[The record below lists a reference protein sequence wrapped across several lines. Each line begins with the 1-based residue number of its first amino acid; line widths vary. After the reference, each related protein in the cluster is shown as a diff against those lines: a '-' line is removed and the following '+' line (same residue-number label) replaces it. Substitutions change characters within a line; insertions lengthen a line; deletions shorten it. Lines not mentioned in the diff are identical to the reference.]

1 MYSMGFLCV
10 CIIQIILQFDI
21 LLTFL
26 SNLVHHNPMNAKID
40 SGTPPNK
47 QQINVKQKS
56 KKESIVNRLT
66 CATLE
71 GVNAQVIEVEATFTK
86 GLPGF
91 AVVGLASS
99 DIQEAKE
106 RTKSALLT
114 NDFVFP
120 PLKITVNLS
129 PSDLKKSGTH
139 LDLAMALLIAMHKTV
154 VEEEG
159 LFVFGELGLD
169 GRVKTSSMLF
179 PLVLSLKE
187 QGLIKRAIVPKES
200 IAYLSHIS
208 GVDFIAV
215 ESLSEAIEILKSKNF
230 KANVQAFSYES
241 ESFMVKET
249 PYYFERKYESDFL
262 DVKGQSVAKRAS
274 LIAAAG
280 MHNFLMEGNPG
291 CGKSMIAKR
300 IKDILPPLFE
310 EEILSIA
317 KHQFLDG
324 VTPNFSALRPIRS
337 PHHTATSASIFGG
350 GSSVAKIG
358 EVALA
363 HKGILFFDE
372 LPHFSKAVLEALR
385 EPLQDKKVHIARVN
399 AKIEYEAD
407 IMFVAAQ
414 NPCPCGNLLSKS
426 KSCRC
431 SEVEIKRY
439 QNKLSDP
446 FLDRID
452 LFVVMQEVNSMD
464 KGDISSAQMHQEV
477 LKAFKIQKFRGQSRL
492 NGKLTEEEIESYCLL
507 DSNASQIIENA
518 ISKFGLSHRSIA
530 SVKKIGRTIADLNG
544 HKMIEK
550 SDILEALSYRRR

>member
-1 MYSMGFLCV
+1 
-10 CIIQIILQFDI
+10 
-21 LLTFL
+21 
-26 SNLVHHNPMNAKID
+26 MNAKMD
-40 SGTPPNK
+40 SGTPPQK
-47 QQINVKQKS
+47 QESNTEQ

-91 AVVGLASS
+91 SVVGLASS

-106 RTKSALLT
+106 RTKSSLLT

-120 PLKITVNLS
+120 PLKITINLS

-139 LDLAMALLIAMHKTV
+139 LDLAMALLIAMHKTTI
-154 VEEEG
+154 EEEG

-169 GRVKTSSMLF
+169 GKVKTSSMLF

-200 IAYLSHIS
+200 ILYLSHIS
-208 GVDFIAV
+208 GVEFIAV
-215 ESLSEAIEILKSKNF
+215 ETLNEAISIFKSKDF
-230 KANVQAFSYES
+230 KANVQAFSYEA
-241 ESFMVKET
+241 ESFIIQGRH
-249 PYYFERKYESDFL
+249 YYFERRYGSDFL

-274 LIAAAG
+274 LIAASG
-280 MHNFLMEGNPG
+280 MHNLLMTGNPG

-324 VTPNFSALRPIRS
+324 VTPNFCALRPIRS

-350 GSSVAKIG
+350 GSSVARIG

-372 LPHFSKAVLEALR
+372 LPHFSKPVLEALR

-414 NPCPCGNLLSKS
+414 NPCPCGNLLSKQ

-452 LFVVMQEVNSMD
+452 LFVVMQEVESSD
-464 KGDISSAQMHQEV
+464 KADISSAQMHQEV
-477 LKAFKIQKFRGQSRL
+477 LKAFKMQKLRGQDRL
-492 NGKLTEEEIESYCLL
+492 NGKLSEDEIEKFCNL
-507 DSNASQIIENA
+507 DAQAHQILESA

-544 HKMIEK
+544 HEMIEK
-550 SDILEALSYRRR
+550 ADLLEALSYRRRK

>member
-1 MYSMGFLCV
+1 
-10 CIIQIILQFDI
+10 
-21 LLTFL
+21 
-26 SNLVHHNPMNAKID
+26 MNAKID
-40 SGTPPNK
+40 SGRPPHSD
-47 QQINVKQKS
+47 QHDVKKS
-56 KKESIVNRLT
+56 QVSIVNRLT

-71 GVNAQVIEVEATFTK
+71 GVNAHVIEVEATFTK

-91 AVVGLASS
+91 SVVGLASS

-139 LDLAMALLIAMHKTV
+139 LDLAMALLIAMHKTTI
-154 VEEEG
+154 EEEG

-169 GRVKTSSMLF
+169 GKVKTSSMLF

-187 QGLIKRAIVPKES
+187 QGVIKRAIVPKES
-200 IAYLSHIS
+200 IPYLSHIS
-208 GVDFIAV
+208 GVEFIAV
-215 ESLSEAIEILKSKNF
+215 ETLSEAITLLKSKNF
-230 KANVQAFSYES
+230 KANIQAFSYEA
-241 ESFMVKET
+241 ESFRVGERD
-249 PYYFERKYESDFL
+249 YYFERTYESDFL

-274 LIAAAG
+274 LIAASG
-280 MHNFLMEGNPG
+280 MHNFLMTGNPG

-372 LPHFSKAVLEALR
+372 LPHFSKSVLEALR
-385 EPLQDKKVHIARVN
+385 EPLQDRKVHIARVN

-414 NPCPCGNLLSKS
+414 NPCPCGNLLSKQ

-452 LFVVMQEVNSMD
+452 LFVIMQEVESTD
-464 KGDISSAQMHQEV
+464 RSDISSAQMHQEV
-477 LKAFKIQKFRGQSRL
+477 LKAFKMQKQRGQVRL
-492 NGKLTEEEIESYCLL
+492 NGKLSEEEIESYCVLA
-507 DSNASQIIENA
+507 DEADKIMENA
-518 ISKFGLSHRSIA
+518 IGKFGLSHRSIA
-530 SVKKIGRTIADLNG
+530 SVKKIARTIADLNS
-544 HKMIEK
+544 HDKIER

>member
-1 MYSMGFLCV
+1 
-10 CIIQIILQFDI
+10 
-21 LLTFL
+21 
-26 SNLVHHNPMNAKID
+26 MNEEPIKIK
-40 SGTPPNK
+40 PK
-47 QQINVKQKS
+47 QAN
-56 KKESIVNRLT
+56 IVNYLT

-71 GVNAQVIEVEATFTK
+71 GVNAKVIEIEATFTK
-86 GLPGF
+86 GLPTF
-91 AVVGLASS
+91 SVVGLASS

-114 NDFVFP
+114 NDFIFP
-120 PLKITVNLS
+120 PLKITINLS

-139 LDLAMALLIAMHKTV
+139 LDLAMALLIAMNKTSINQ
-154 VEEEG
+154 EG

-169 GRVKTSSMLF
+169 GKIKTSSMLF
-179 PLVLSLKE
+179 PLILSLKE
-187 QGLIKRAIVPKES
+187 QGLIQKAIVPKEA
-200 IAYLSHIS
+200 ITYLSHIS

-215 ESLSEAIEILKSKNF
+215 DRLKEAIEILNSGDLTPNI
-230 KANVQAFSYES
+230 QRFSYNS
-241 ESFMVKET
+241 ESFCIGDID
-249 PYYFERKYESDFL
+249 YYFERKYESDFV

-274 LIAAAG
+274 LIASAG

-324 VTPNFSALRPIRS
+324 ITPDFLAIRPIRS

-350 GSSVAKIG
+350 GSSIARIG

-372 LPHFSKAVLEALR
+372 LPHFAKPILEALR

-407 IMFVAAQ
+407 IMFISAQ
-414 NPCPCGNLLSKS
+414 NPCPCGNLLSKVQE
-426 KSCRC
+426 CRC
-431 SEVEIKRY
+431 SQMEIKRY
-439 QNKLSDP
+439 QNRLSDP

-452 LFVVMQEVNSMD
+452 IFVVMQEISSSD
-464 KGDISSAQMHQEV
+464 RGDITSSQMHEMV
-477 LKAFKIQKFRGQSRL
+477 LEAFKRQKSRNQERL
-492 NGKLTEEEIESYCLL
+492 NGKLTEEEVERYCTLNQDAQNIIES
-507 DSNASQIIENA
+507 A

-530 SVKKIGRTIADLNG
+530 SIKKVARTIADLNA
-544 HKMIEK
+544 HQDIEK
-550 SDILEALSYRRR
+550 SDILEALSYRRRR

>member
-1 MYSMGFLCV
+1 MCHT
-10 CIIQIILQFDI
+10 D
-21 LLTFL
+21 T
-26 SNLVHHNPMNAKID
+26 MNAKTH
-40 SGTPPNK
+40 SGRPPKTQKIQKIQKIKVKPK
-47 QQINVKQKS
+47 QEN
-56 KKESIVNRLT
+56 IVNTLT

-71 GVNAQVIEVEATFTK
+71 GVNAKVIEVEATFTK

-129 PSDLKKSGTH
+129 PSDIKKNGTH
-139 LDLAMALLIAMHKTV
+139 MDLSIALLIALNKTKID
-154 VEEEG
+154 EEG

-169 GRVKTSSMLF
+169 GKVKTSSMLF

-200 IAYLSHIS
+200 IVYLSHIS

-215 ESLSEAIEILKSKNF
+215 ESLNQAIEIVKSKNF
-230 KANVQAFSYES
+230 TSNVQSFSYDAKS
-241 ESFMVKET
+241 LTLNET
-249 PYYFERKYESDFL
+249 NYYYEEKYESDFL
-262 DVKGQSVAKRAS
+262 DVKGQSIAKRAA
-274 LIAAAG
+274 LIAASG
-280 MHNFLMEGNPG
+280 MHNFFMEGDPG
-291 CGKSMIAKR
+291 CGKSMIVKR
-300 IKDILPPLFE
+300 LKDILPPLQE
-310 EEILSIA
+310 EELLSIA

-324 VTPNFSALRPIRS
+324 QTPTFKAIRPMRS
-337 PHHTATSASIFGG
+337 PHHTATTASIFGG
-350 GSSVAKIG
+350 GSGQAKIG

-363 HKGILFFDE
+363 SKGLLFFDE
-372 LPHFSKAVLEALR
+372 IPHFSKNILEAMR
-385 EPLQDKKVHIARVN
+385 EPLQDGKVLIARVN

-426 KSCRC
+426 KVCRC

-452 LFVVMQEVNSMD
+452 LFVIMQEVQCED
-464 KGDISSAQMHQEV
+464 RGDITSKEMHSAV
-477 LKAFKIQKFRGQSRL
+477 IKAFEMQKSRGQKRL
-492 NGKLTEEEIESYCLL
+492 NGKLTEEEIENYCVLSEAAQKIL
-507 DSNASQIIENA
+507 EGA
-518 ISKFGLSHRSIA
+518 IGKFGLSHRSIA
-530 SVKKIGRTIADLNG
+530 SVKKVARSIADLNA
-544 HKMIEK
+544 HNMIER

>member
-1 MYSMGFLCV
+1 
-10 CIIQIILQFDI
+10 
-21 LLTFL
+21 
-26 SNLVHHNPMNAKID
+26 MNAKTD
-40 SGTPPNK
+40 SGNLPPVNK
-47 QQINVKQKS
+47 KVKQKE
-56 KKESIVNRLT
+56 KKQAIVNRLA

-71 GVNAQVIEVEATFTK
+71 GVNAKVIEVEATFTK

-99 DIQEAKE
+99 DIQESKE

-114 NDFVFP
+114 NEFVFP

-139 LDLAMALLIAMHKTV
+139 FDLSLALLIALNKTTI
-154 VEEEG
+154 EEEG

-169 GRVKTSSMLF
+169 GKVKTSSMLF

-187 QGLIKRAIVPKES
+187 QGIIKRAIVPKES
-200 IAYLSHIS
+200 ITYLSHIS

-215 ESLSEAIEILKSKNF
+215 DTLSEAIQILQSKNF

-241 ESFMVKET
+241 ESFTVEDV
-249 PYYFERKYESDFL
+249 PYYFEEKYESDFL

-324 VTPNFSALRPIRS
+324 IRPSFSALRPIRS

-350 GSSVAKIG
+350 GSSTAKIG

-372 LPHFSKAVLEALR
+372 LPHFSKSVLEALR
-385 EPLQDKKVHIARVN
+385 EPLQDKRVHIARVN

-414 NPCPCGNLLSKS
+414 NPCPCGNLLSKV

-439 QNKLSDP
+439 VNKLSDP

-452 LFVVMQEVNSMD
+452 LFVVMQEVSSED
-464 KGDISSAQMHQEV
+464 KGDISSSQMHEEV
-477 LKAFKIQKFRGQSRL
+477 LKAFKMQKLRGQKRL
-492 NGKLTEEEIESYCLL
+492 NGKLNEEEIEQYCKLEGEAAKIL
-507 DSNASQIIENA
+507 ENA
-518 ISKFGLSHRSIA
+518 IAKFALSHRSIA
-530 SVKKIGRTIADLNG
+530 SVKKIGRTIADLNV
-544 HKMIEK
+544 HEKIDK
-550 SDILEALSYRRR
+550 SDILEALSYRRRK